1 MATWAIGDIQGCLAE
16 FRALLTAIDFD
27 PTRDRLW
34 LTGDLVNRGP
44 DSLGVLREV
53 MALGE
58 TLTMVLGNHDLHLL
72 ACALIAGVRA
82 RRRDTIADV
91 LVAPDRD
98 VLLDWLRRQPLLHH
112 DATLGYAMVHAG
124 LPPSWDLAAARDR
137 AAEVEQ
143 TLRGEDV
150 GAFLAAMYGN
160 EPAAWEASLSGHT
173 RLRFITNC
181 FTRIRYCDARGRI
194 DLDEK
199 GGPATAADGLMPWF
213 AVPGRAS
220 ADTRIVFGHWST
232 LRLDAAEC
240 RRHRVWPLDTGA
252 VWGGSLS
259 AMRLEDGA
267 FCSVPS
273 TVTAPLD

>member
-16 FRALLTAIDFD
+16 FRALLAVIDFD
-27 PTRDRLW
+27 ATCDRLW

-53 MALGE
+53 MALGAAV
-58 TLTMVLGNHDLHLL
+58 TVVLGNHDLHLL
-72 ACALIAGVRA
+72 ACALTTSARP
-82 RRRDTIADV
+82 RRRDTLNDI

-112 DATLGYAMVHAG
+112 DAALGYAMVHAG
-124 LPPSWDLAAARDR
+124 LPPSWDLAAACDR

-143 TLRGEDV
+143 ALRGDAV
-150 GAFLAAMYGN
+150 GAFLVAMYGD
-160 EPAAWEASLSGHT
+160 EPATWEASLSGPA

-181 FTRIRYCDARGRI
+181 FTRIRYCDVRGRI
-194 DLDEK
+194 NLDEK
-199 GGPATAADGLMPWF
+199 GGPETAADGLMPWF

-232 LRLDAAEC
+232 LRLDAASC
-240 RRHRVWPLDTGA
+240 LRYRVWPLDTGA
-252 VWGGSLS
+252 VWGDRLS

-267 FCSVPS
+267 YRSVPS
-273 TVTAPLD
+273 TVAAPLD